1 MNASVLQG
9 VNSPGDNVGQLSVSM
24 TKYPRIIID
33 YDGGKGLLGLRVL
46 EDLVT
51 GRLAPLFRGWWQAEH
66 NGRGRATLLNS
77 HGTENGGGGGWKGTW
92 VPIFLS
98 GLRKWR

>member
-24 TKYPRIIID
+24 TKCPRIIID
-33 YDGGKGLLGLRVL
+33 FDGGKSLLGLRVL

-51 GRLAPLFRGWWQAEH
+51 GRLAPLFRGWWQ
-66 NGRGRATLLNS
+66 GRTR
-77 HGTENGGGGGWKGTW
+77 WKGSK
-92 VPIFLS
+92 V
-98 GLRKWR
+98 KQHC